1 MRAEGLGHHG
11 IQLEILLEGM
21 RLLAPGGLLAYST
34 CALNPIECEAVVSAA
49 LHQQQGFETVE
60 PHLELELELL
70 GWISRA
76 L

>member
-1 MRAEGLGHHG
+1 
-11 IQLEILLEGM
+11 M

-70 GWISRA
+70 GWISLGRYEVEVIEKVRVS
-76 L
+76 